1 MGLVQSTL
9 RARLDED
16 DDEMVFM
23 VPAHLTLSI
32 NQMNVML
39 TAGQQPG
46 VPFRL
51 AASGAERP
59 QGIRK
64 KVKYAENLVSLHKHT
79 IKLTKV
85 EASSSS
91 SRRGD
96 YSLEFV
102 YDSFVPSV
110 VKIFVGTREVPCYK
124 AQGGINLRDTVTIL
138 GPFSLPE
145 GRNRTWSSIKNETCV
160 ISWKQLLRHRAVQYK
175 RQTQSGQ
182 YPNLSISLSLTHS
195 IYLSYF
201 VFIASP
207 LTRYLSPT
215 SSSYISSTP
224 PPLTCD
230 VIRTISSITW
240 SGSTSSP

>member
-1 MGLVQSTL
+1 MGVVESSV
-9 RARLDED
+9 RARLDEE

-32 NQMNVML
+32 NQMNAML

-64 KVKYAENLVSLHKHT
+64 KVKYAENLVSLQKRT
-79 IKLTKV
+79 VKLNTV
-85 EASSSS
+85 DAPSSS

-102 YDSFVPSV
+102 YDAAVPSV
-110 VKIFVGTREVPCYK
+110 VKIFVGTREMPCFK
-124 AQGGINLRDTVTIL
+124 AQGGINLRDTVTTF

-145 GRNRTWSSIKNETCV
+145 GRNRTWSSIKNESCV
-160 ISWKQLLRHRAVQYK
+160 ISWKQLMRHRAIQYK
-175 RQTQSGQ
+175 RQSQPG
-182 YPNLSISLSLTHS
+182 HS
-195 IYLSYF
+195 
-201 VFIASP
+201 
-207 LTRYLSPT
+207 
-215 SSSYISSTP
+215 
-224 PPLTCD
+224 
-230 VIRTISSITW
+230 
-240 SGSTSSP
+240 